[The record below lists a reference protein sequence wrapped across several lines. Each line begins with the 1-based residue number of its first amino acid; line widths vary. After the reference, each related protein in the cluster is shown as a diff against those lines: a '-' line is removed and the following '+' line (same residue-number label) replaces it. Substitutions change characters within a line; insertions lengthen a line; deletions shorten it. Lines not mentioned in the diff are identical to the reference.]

1 MCLLQRDGPNGLL
14 WLSVPKVLSQHTA
27 SGERANLVA
36 LIWPAASSATW
47 LEDRSYR
54 TASGQPGRCACRA
67 IRSPLEGFWVAA
79 PTTEARNILR
89 RGQANRARVR
99 PPAASGSRRFALDVS
114 GSSHQPAS
122 YGDQGQDQSRG
133 GHKVKK
139 AINAEASHHACANQ
153 WADDGAQTTNKDEP
167 TLLPLDLSKPVI
179 GAWRLSCASEANAL
193 WPRPAQ
199 AASRGASMSR
209 PRPRRLRIR

>member
-1 MCLLQRDGPNGLL
+1 VGGRTDETRRCLNYLRDAARWTVETISPERPPRTSHTMSARSLGLRGPLLCLLQRDGPNGLL

-114 GSSHQPAS
+114 GELS
-122 YGDQGQDQSRG
+122 
-133 GHKVKK
+133 
-139 AINAEASHHACANQ
+139 
-153 WADDGAQTTNKDEP
+153 P
-167 TLLPLDLSKPVI
+167 TGEL
-179 GAWRLSCASEANAL
+179 WRPG
-193 WPRPAQ
+193 PRPE
-199 AASRGASMSR
+199 
-209 PRPRRLRIR
+209 PRRP